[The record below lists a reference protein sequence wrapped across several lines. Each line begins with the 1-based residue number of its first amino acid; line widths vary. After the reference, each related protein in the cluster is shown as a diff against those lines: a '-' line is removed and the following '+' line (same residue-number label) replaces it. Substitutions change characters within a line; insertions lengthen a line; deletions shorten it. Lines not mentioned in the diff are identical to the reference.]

1 MNIQDQ
7 YNAMMR
13 GRVIATVVKVA
24 IALTLLAAA
33 IGLVL
38 ALLA

>member
-1 MNIQDQ
+1 MNIQKQ

-13 GRVIATVVKVA
+13 GRVIATVVKAA